1 MNAAGQRRLTPVLTT
16 ATVVLAAVFA
26 SLVFGVGRGV
36 HWDDPAA
43 AEPLPAARPVE
54 MPAPTPLARFS
65 EVWQRPL
72 FMADR
77 KPVAVAD
84 TDDSSSNIGDLEL
97 TGIIMTPEL
106 RMALLRD
113 RGKDSTVRVK
123 EGSALADGHWTLASL
138 TPRSAV
144 FDNGGEH
151 RELTLKVAAPEPLTK
166 NGQRPPRHAPGQ
178 PGQPPQPPRAQPAPS
193 GNGVHVEQLPSQGMT
208 GPALPHPAAS
218 SSTREAPPRQD
229 DDALQRARIEAL
241 KQAVQKRRME
251 QQQQR
256 QQSLDS
262 Q

>member
-1 MNAAGQRRLTPVLTT
+1 MNAAGQRKLTPVLTT
-16 ATVVLAAVFA
+16 ATLALAAVFV
-26 SLVFGVGRGV
+26 SFVFGVGRGV
-36 HWDDPAA
+36 HWDDPVA

-54 MPAPTPLARFS
+54 MPAPTPLARFA

-123 EGSALADGHWTLASL
+123 EGAALADGHWTLLSL

-166 NGQRPPRHAPGQ
+166 NGQRPPGMP

-193 GNGVHVEQLPSQGMT
+193 GNGVHIEQQPSQGMT
-208 GPALPHPAAS
+208 GPALPRPAS
-218 SSTREAPPRQD
+218 SSSAREAPPRQD

-256 QQSLDS
+256 QQSVDS